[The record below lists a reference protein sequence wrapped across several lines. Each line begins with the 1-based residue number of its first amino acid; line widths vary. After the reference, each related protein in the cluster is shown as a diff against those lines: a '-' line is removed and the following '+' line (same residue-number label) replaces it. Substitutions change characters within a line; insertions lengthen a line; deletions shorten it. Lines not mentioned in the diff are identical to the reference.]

1 MTEDARPAPQPTRSR
16 YRRRRAP
23 LGEHVAAVI
32 AGLQRRYL
40 DDAPEAIAVLAR
52 LRRTVN
58 EAPGGANIR
67 EACHLP
73 EEVTRHEYLP
83 QDEPSF
89 SEQALHTTVTL
100 WALHQQSRR
109 EKPMHT
115 GGTTFAAAIRRLAF
129 VSPNEET
136 VYRRFTALGTA
147 STYSELTFHARGIV
161 TQLRDAQI
169 GFDYGLLADD
179 LRTFQRGMEAST
191 GLTGP
196 ERVRALWGREY
207 WRTEPESSST
217 ENSKTAASSDEQ
229 E

>member
-1 MTEDARPAPQPTRSR
+1 MTDDANSTPPAPRPR

-23 LGEHVAAVI
+23 LGEHVATVI
-32 AGLQRRYL
+32 TGLQRRYL
-40 DDAPEAIAVLAR
+40 DDVPEAIAVLAQ
-52 LRRTVN
+52 LRQGVN
-58 EAPGGANIR
+58 EAPGTAGIR
-67 EACHLP
+67 EASLLP
-73 EEVTRHEYLP
+73 DEVTRREYLP
-83 QDEPSF
+83 DDEPSP
-89 SEQALHTTVTL
+89 SEQALHTAVTL

-115 GGTTFAAAIRRLAF
+115 GNATFAAAIRRLAAT
-129 VSPNEET
+129 SPNEET

-147 STYSELTFHARGIV
+147 ATYSELAFHARGIV

-179 LRTFQRGMEAST
+179 LRIFQRGVGAST

-196 ERVRALWGREY
+196 EHVRALWGREY
-207 WRTEPESSST
+207 WRTDPRPSQPEP
-217 ENSKTAASSDEQ
+217 SKVTVPSDEQ